1 MQFFHVFVNFVDVF
15 AVYQKG
21 FVRFACY
28 VFPYVITTHGKY
40 FVIDSYSY
48 VCLFVCF
55 WRNSPQ
61 WVRASSL
68 MRFLDHTLRTTVGR
82 TPLGE

>member
-28 VFPYVITTHGKY
+28 VFPYVITTHGKH
-40 FVIDSYSY
+40 FVIDSHSY

-55 WRNSPQ
+55 WRVSPLVGQ
-61 WVRASSL
+61 GLLVYEVSRS
-68 MRFLDHTLRTTVGR
+68 HTTHHSR
-82 TPLGE
+82 